1 MLVHIS
7 LTEGIGFDIKDYIQ
21 YIKMIEM
28 TNAMLIMYE
37 FLICSLNGLCIDE
50 YYSYVCKF
58 NMITFGFPYQMSSP
72 HRSFHYFVC
81 AQSHMSKRD
90 PEGFN

>member
-7 LTEGIGFDIKDYIQ
+7 LTEGMNFDIKDYIQ

-37 FLICSLNGLCIDE
+37 FLIYSLMVYALMNIILT
-50 YYSYVCKF
+50 YVS
-58 NMITFGFPYQMSSP
+58 IIL
-72 HRSFHYFVC
+72 
-81 AQSHMSKRD
+81 
-90 PEGFN
+90 